1 MNFLVEKSMRT
12 NRHII
17 IWLAF
22 LAVVLIACNKAFSV
36 KSIILPTDSLAAV
49 LSGTEILHPASV
61 ETIVDDTIQ
70 LSFAMDYIGGDFKDE
85 NLIQPVWET
94 SDKAIVDVDPRG
106 RIFTK
111 AVGNAV
117 VTMSCGGAVGECRVK
132 VRESNSQS
140 EPR

>member
-1 MNFLVEKSMRT
+1 MRLNFLVEKSMRT

-22 LAVVLIACNKAFSV
+22 LAVVLIACNKVFSV
-36 KSIILPTDSLAAV
+36 KSI
-49 LSGTEILHPASV
+49 ILHPASV

-132 VRESNSQS
+132 VRESDSQS

>member
-1 MNFLVEKSMRT
+1 MRLNFLVEKSMRT

-36 KSIILPTDSLAAV
+36 KSIIL
-49 LSGTEILHPASV
+49 HPASV
-61 ETIVDDTIQ
+61 EAIVDDTIQ

-132 VRESNSQS
+132 VRESDSQS

>member
-1 MNFLVEKSMRT
+1 MRLNFLVEKSMRT

-36 KSIILPTDSLAAV
+36 KSI
-49 LSGTEILHPASV
+49 ILHPASV

-132 VRESNSQS
+132 VRESDLQS

>member
-1 MNFLVEKSMRT
+1 MRT

-36 KSIILPTDSLAAV
+36 KSIIL
-49 LSGTEILHPASV
+49 HPASV
-61 ETIVDDTIQ
+61 EAIVDDTIQ

-132 VRESNSQS
+132 VRESDSQS

>member
-1 MNFLVEKSMRT
+1 MRLNFLVEKSMRT

-22 LAVVLIACNKAFSV
+22 LAVVLIACNKVFSV
-36 KSIILPTDSLAAV
+36 KSI
-49 LSGTEILHPASV
+49 ILHPASV

-70 LSFAMDYIGGDFKDE
+70 ISFAMDYIGGDFKDE

-132 VRESNSQS
+132 VRESDSQS

>member
-22 LAVVLIACNKAFSV
+22 LAVVLIACNKVFSV
-36 KSIILPTDSLAAV
+36 KSI
-49 LSGTEILHPASV
+49 ILHPASV

-132 VRESNSQS
+132 VRESDSQS